1 MRRRHTSNSF
11 TNTQKRF
18 TPTRVSRSNIVVT
31 FKDKSSVYCNRG
43 KALMGQ
49 GYFIEALFDFSLAI
63 KLETETKEKEEK
75 LTSIVGEKEKYEKE

>member
-1 MRRRHTSNSF
+1 
-11 TNTQKRF
+11 
-18 TPTRVSRSNIVVT
+18 
-31 FKDKSSVYCNRG
+31 
-43 KALMGQ
+43 MGQ